1 MSHDFFQRRAPN
13 WLVALGL
20 LLGAAALL
28 SGNQPFGIS
37 WADALTGGTAAFI
50 VFLALYASKLM
61 GAGDVKFAAA
71 LGLWIGLKPIVIVW
85 VGASLLAGLHALLFL
100 GLQKWPISER
110 LLQAV
115 SMQQAGKQGIA
126 KTKNIPYAAYMAITA
141 IVWALLKNRNQFTA
155 GG

>member
-1 MSHDFFQRRAPN
+1 M
-13 WLVALGL
+13 
-20 LLGAAALL
+20 L

-115 SMQQAGKQGIA
+115 SMQQAEKQGIA

-141 IVWALLKNRNQFTA
+141 IAWALLENRNQFMA